1 MYDSLYVLEMKSI
14 ISKTLPNA
22 DFFFA
27 SSSYKKKQ
35 NICVFLHFYVCVQT
49 SAREQS
55 VFL

>member
-1 MYDSLYVLEMKSI
+1 MKNI
-14 ISKTLPNA
+14 ISKTVPN
-22 DFFFA
+22 DCKMLISFN

-35 NICVFLHFYVCVQT
+35 NICVFLDFYVCVQT